1 MSGFHSCNPLI
12 SIPTPQFFALVAV
25 GSNVLEIVVP
35 LFQYAGDLGDANAFY
50 TYAQLLRTGKAH
62 RHTHMY
68 VHTPPVTR
76 TPTHLLPSGQGCA
89 PNASRAA
96 EIFTELAMKGHP
108 YAQVAMGSVT
118 NFAISTPSICVFT
131 STIRGSCH
139 RLCVLWVLFP
149 LL

>member
-62 RHTHMY
+62 THTHVRAY
-68 VHTPPVTR
+68 SSCYKD
-76 TPTHLLPSGQGCA
+76 THSPS
-89 PNASRAA
+89 PLRA
-96 EIFTELAMKGHP
+96 
-108 YAQVAMGSVT
+108 
-118 NFAISTPSICVFT
+118 
-131 STIRGSCH
+131 
-139 RLCVLWVLFP
+139 RLCTKCF
-149 LL
+149 

>member
-1 MSGFHSCNPLI
+1 MSAFHSCNSLI

-35 LFQYAGDLGDANAFY
+35 LFQYAGDLGDTNAFY

-62 RHTHMY
+62 GHTHMY
-68 VHTPPVTR
+68 VLVCTPPVTG

-96 EIFTELAMKGHP
+96 EIFTDLAMKGHP
-108 YAQVAMGSVT
+108 YAQVATGSVT
-118 NFAISTPSICVFT
+118 NFAIPTSNVCVFS

-139 RLCVLWVLFP
+139 R
-149 LL
+149 

>member
-1 MSGFHSCNPLI
+1 MSAFHSCNSLI

-35 LFQYAGDLGDANAFY
+35 LFQYAGDLGDTNAFY

-62 RHTHMY
+62 RHTHVRACVY
-68 VHTPPVTR
+68 SW

-96 EIFTELAMKGHP
+96 EIFTDLAMKGHP
-108 YAQVAMGSVT
+108 YAQVATGSVT
-118 NFAISTPSICVFT
+118 NFVIPTPGIRVFS

-139 RLCVLWVLFP
+139 R
-149 LL
+149 